1 MRKSHFTHKVGQSTT
16 HIGLSSPHSQALVAL
31 LLRFE
36 QAWATPTRLT
46 IEQVLEQHPQVLRSV
61 SLEGLLLT
69 EWSLRQKQGDA
80 WTVSEYATRF
90 PNDAAIVD
98 KAWRALGLQSELSSG
113 HVSDPPRSQD
123 APIPLVHTPL
133 RTMGRFLEVQQLGSG
148 GMGMVFTAFDP
159 ERNTKVALKTIKHVG
174 GEAIY
179 RFKREFRALA
189 DIVHPNLCPL
199 YELLMIDGVWFIT
212 MPFVDGLDLVRYTRK
227 SAQHYPS
234 ATRSMPTR
242 NLSHDIHS
250 SWSPSTV
257 GGESSST
264 SFGEADSDFDFEIDS
279 PSCRAMVEFCNER
292 VVREVFAQIARGI
305 GALHQAGRLHRDL
318 KPANVLVDQSGQVF
332 ILDFG
337 LVAEGYR
344 SPNDEVSADLSLDS
358 NSESEVSSE
367 PFSKNPERMDPDRT
381 EVHQGGPRVT
391 RSIEGTPHYMA
402 PEQAMGLAE
411 LSPACDWYAFGVMLF
426 QVLTGSLPFSGPG
439 VIVIELKKWQDAPR
453 PQEYAKGIPE
463 DLAEL
468 CIGLLQRDP
477 NLRPTDRDILRV
489 LTGAA
494 ETQSQS
500 VSLDHRLPF
509 VGRDRLLASLAELT
523 RGVREGRPAI
533 VRMHGRSGAG
543 KSSIVQRF
551 LDSFRSPQDM
561 VLKGRC
567 YEQES
572 VPYKALDGIMDSLSS
587 ALSQMSAGKRRK
599 YLSSNAA
606 ELARVFESLQR
617 IPELAI
623 AAERLPTSEPG
634 ELRRRAMAGLRDLL
648 SRLSDDYLVTL
659 AIDDFQWGDVESASI
674 LLDLY
679 CSPAPPKSLL
689 LISYRDEYESTS
701 ECLRKWL
708 HAEVNAAAKTEIVD
722 MPIGPLT
729 DAESASLVSE
739 LLPADLEHRDAYSAI
754 IVRESAGNPFFVIE
768 LALAA
773 SQGRKLPIQVD
784 GETQRILDEVLWS
797 RIQELPEEVK
807 RLLEVVAVA
816 GQPTTMDV
824 IYEAAGFAIRDPQIL
839 TRLRIER
846 LVRSSGPSL
855 DSELE
860 AYHDRIRET
869 TVAHLPASAKLH
881 HHLALATSLEHK
893 GGADAET
900 LAHHFVNAGVPSKA
914 GLYLEMAADKASE
927 SLAFDH
933 AAGLYRQA
941 LALWPT
947 GSSQE
952 CSLRSRLGT
961 ALANAGRGEQAAIEF
976 AAAAEG
982 TVSDEKLELQRKSAY
997 QYCISGHVEKGKS
1010 AISELLDS
1018 VGLSIPDSTVATIG
1032 SLLWH
1037 RTRLYWRGLGVTLRP
1052 ESSVPK
1058 KLLQQVDL
1066 AWSAAA
1072 GMSMF
1077 ELISGCRL
1085 STVTLRLAL
1094 AAGEP
1099 RRLVRSLC
1107 WEAVQR
1113 INAGGPEIATGIRM
1127 IAMAERI
1134 AAELDDPYASTM
1146 IPFAQG
1152 IGEFMQGNWSRSI
1165 QVLDDAS
1172 TQFAKTCL
1180 NVHWELGTARLFV
1193 LYSMYWNGD
1202 LSEYQRRANALH
1214 AAAVSC
1220 GDFYAELS
1228 LGTFDLPFSRLVAD
1242 QPAQA
1247 SQLIDTYMDRLNLGR
1262 YSLQDMY
1269 AFMQKTNLNIY
1280 SDRPEQAWS
1289 LIQTGWKDLQQSMLM
1304 LGEHIRMAC
1313 WELRAR
1319 AAIACVDQGVVGGQR
1334 RKEALRAIGKIEK
1347 ERLKRFAPLPFL
1359 FRAGLAAADRDLD
1372 SAALLLRQGIQ
1383 RAEQHS
1389 LGIYLQPAR
1398 WQLGQ
1403 LLKGDEGSQLVASAE
1418 AKMQSEGIVNP
1429 ARFASMLVPGFS
1441 RTRTPHLDD

>member
-1 MRKSHFTHKVGQSTT
+1 MKRSHFTHKVGQSTT
-16 HIGLSSPHSQALVAL
+16 HVGLSTLHSQALVKL
-31 LLRFE
+31 LLQFE
-36 QAWATPTRLT
+36 QAWATPARLS
-46 IEQVLEQHPQVLRSV
+46 IEQVLEQHPLVPRSV

-80 WTVSEYATRF
+80 WTVGEYSIRF
-90 PNDAAIVD
+90 PDDAAIVD
-98 KAWRALGLQSELSSG
+98 KAKRALGLPSELPSS
-113 HVSDPPRSQD
+113 HDSDQPHSQD
-123 APIPLVHTPL
+123 APIPPIQVPFKP
-133 RTMGRFLEVQQLGSG
+133 MGRFLDVQQLGSG

-212 MPFVDGLDLVRYTRK
+212 MPFVDGVDLVRYARK
-227 SAQHYPS
+227 SAQHHPS

-242 NLSHDIHS
+242 NLSNDIHS

-279 PSCRAMVEFCNER
+279 PSCRSMSEFCNER
-292 VVREVFAQIARGI
+292 VVRDVFAQIARGI

-318 KPANVLVDQSGQVF
+318 KPANVLVDQAGQVF

-344 SPNDEVSADLSLDS
+344 SPSDEVSDHLSLDS
-358 NSESEVSSE
+358 NSESQLRLE
-367 PFSKNPERMDPDRT
+367 PFSNPERTDPDRT
-381 EVHQGGPRVT
+381 EVHHGGPRLT
-391 RSIEGTPHYMA
+391 HSIEGTPHYMA
-402 PEQAMGLAE
+402 PEQAMGLAD

-426 QVLTGSLPFSGPG
+426 HVLTGSLPFSGPG
-439 VIVIELKKWQDAPR
+439 VMVIELKKWQDAPR
-453 PQEYAKGIPE
+453 PQELAQGIPD

-477 NLRPTDRDILRV
+477 NLRPNVRDILRV
-489 LTGAA
+489 LTGAK
-494 ETQSQS
+494 ETQSQPIS
-500 VSLDHRLPF
+500 ADHRLPF
-509 VGRDRLLASLAELT
+509 VGRDRLLAALAELT

-543 KSSIVQRF
+543 KSSTIQRF

-587 ALSQMSAGKRRK
+587 TLSQMSPGKRKK

-617 IPELAI
+617 IPELAT
-623 AAERLPTSEPG
+623 AAERLPSSEPG

-648 SRLSDDYLVTL
+648 SRLSDDYLLTL

-708 HAEVNAAAKTEIVD
+708 HAEAHAAAKTEIVD

-729 DAESASLVSE
+729 DTESASLVSE

-784 GETQRILDEVLWS
+784 GEKQRILDEVLWS

-869 TVAHLPASAKLH
+869 MVAHLPASAKLH

-893 GGADAET
+893 GDADAET
-900 LAHHFVNAGVPSKA
+900 LAHHFVNAGVPDKA

-927 SLAFDH
+927 SLAFDR

-941 LALWPT
+941 LALWPQ

-976 AAAAEG
+976 AAAADG
-982 TVSDEKLELQRKSAY
+982 TVSDERLELQRKSAY

-1018 VGLSIPDSTVATIG
+1018 VGLAMPNSTVATIG

-1113 INAGGPEIATGIRM
+1113 INAGGPEIATGVRM

-1134 AAELDDPYASTM
+1134 AADLDDPYASTM

-1214 AAAVSC
+1214 AAALSC

-1228 LGTFDLPFSRLVAD
+1228 LGTFDLPFSRLVSD
-1242 QPAQA
+1242 QPAEA
-1247 SQLIDTYMDRLNLGR
+1247 SQLINTYMDRLQLGR

-1269 AFMQKTNLNIY
+1269 ALMQKTNLNIY

-1289 LIQTGWKDLQQSMLM
+1289 LIQKGWKDLQQSMLM

-1319 AAIACVDQGVVGGQR
+1319 TAIACVDYGVVGGQM

-1347 ERLKRFAPLPFL
+1347 ERLQRFSPLPFL
-1359 FRAGLAAADRDLD
+1359 YRAGLAAADRDLD
-1372 SAALLLRQGIQ
+1372 SAVLLLRQGIQ
-1383 RAEQHS
+1383 QAEQHS

-1403 LLKGDEGSQLVASAE
+1403 LLQGDEGDHLVASAE
-1418 AKMQSEGIVNP
+1418 AEMQSEGVVNP

-1441 RTRTPHLDD
+1441 HTRTPHLND